1 MLPTINSSRSNR
13 PPSNPHHP
21 PQRKPSASEVLSLV
35 AAKYAELFH
44 CLHTCPP
51 PEAPTCTLSTSS
63 PPSCA
68 THSSS
73 TPNIPNAMTHK
84 EDDRDDR
91 INGSLHT
98 SLPAT
103 HQTQVPLTSH
113 ELAAIH
119 HAAAWS
125 LAQQPHLLLE
135 AQERRRSEQ
144 SSGEQVKRQSYP
156 ELNDERIGNG
166 DLGEGKG
173 GQERDGGGREF
184 SRLLRQGLGVLDD
197 ALLSSPSV
205 SIASTAATPPPSNP
219 APSCD
224 PYHSATIDA
233 AGLVSGDHKNDD
245 EAGKSDPVA
254 NPKGEEAKDAVSTVR
269 EEHDQRAYNQA
280 FTAVLERTRI
290 DYLALKALVRMYLCA
305 WQARREEGGRGA
317 SGEVTPGEEAEAEE
331 EEEEREEEREER
343 WIRAA
348 EKKAAI
354 ELACRRYAQT
364 FEGELRERNRERH
377 SSSLRTGGMD
387 QRSSGLSR
395 LHPQRPLGNPLL
407 QHLQKQRLPLG
418 ARQQVSQHRHG
429 EGRGEEVVDGW
440 AERWVRPVVRWRE
453 EGRRVLPAG
462 KEDEGEDKV
471 DWKSILAH
479 ETEKV
484 KRPTREENQNVQA
497 LDHQSHERAASNG
510 CKEEVVEGASRS
522 FDGNGVGHGDVTL
535 IPRGAKRKRHI
546 SLHGLNELGSA
557 EFSNRMNV
565 FAATPLPAP
574 LPPSTPWTPSEHE
587 TRLRMWSECMDR
599 MNGAEPRP
607 RPYPSEPDSISNNYQ
622 TTRPSDLPLPLHLP
636 SNLTQHQ
643 VKMWYTRWQELRH
656 PTYRRGEHD
665 EGEFQHLSALLA
677 EARPLIARWRREE
690 LGRRRVERWDMP
702 MNAWTLGM
710 EQDTIGFGSS
720 MPHSQPRRR
729 QCEPL
734 FSQQGEGNPITP
746 SLAPLSPACGLG
758 SAPRQYQYQHQ
769 YQPSPQQQPHQSF
782 SNSLAMPAT
791 QYHEEQQAQRQQELQ
806 QHKRIDSHETL
817 ASTSYFPANHLPL
830 TPAHQQIRQSSFQ
843 PPLCSSLSTPASEAS
858 QRWDI
863 LPLSTTTMPT
873 NSSDF
878 LGMGWSSE
886 GLVQGELYGNYNEN
900 TASATNWDGSQRNVT
915 SFLPSSSSFSA
926 VATTTPTPARTT
938 IDVPGM
944 YSDLPTAGPDDH
956 HHHHHHQVDESS
968 SRADALRRQIRAPSG
983 NDAFDYP
990 LDLAGESGWDDAKYS
1005 AAFGQ
1010 DTWMEDWAEAAA
1022 AGNNDDGGIV

>member
-13 PPSNPHHP
+13 PPSHPHHP

-44 CLHTCPP
+44 HLHTVPRPAAPP
-51 PEAPTCTLSTSS
+51 STSS
-63 PPSCA
+63 TSPAPPSA
-68 THSSS
+68 THSPS
-73 TPNIPNAMTHK
+73 TPSISNAILQTHK
-84 EDDRDDR
+84 EDHRDDKV
-91 INGSLHT
+91 NGSLQT
-98 SLPAT
+98 SLPAA
-103 HQTQVPLTSH
+103 HQTQALLTPH
-113 ELAAIH
+113 ELAAIR

-135 AQERRRSEQ
+135 AQERQRSEQ
-144 SSGEQVKRQSYP
+144 SSGEQVKCQSYP

-166 DLGEGKG
+166 DLVEGKG
-173 GQERDGGGREF
+173 GGDGDDGGREF
-184 SRLLRQGLGVLDD
+184 SRLLRQGLGVLEN
-197 ALLSSPSV
+197 AALSSASV
-205 SIASTAATPPPSNP
+205 SLASTAATPQQNPPP
-219 APSCD
+219 PCD

-233 AGLVSGDHKNDD
+233 AGLESGDHKSDD

-254 NPKGEEAKDAVSTVR
+254 NPKGEEAENAVSTVR
-269 EEHDQRAYNQA
+269 EDHDQHAYHQA

-305 WQARREEGGRGA
+305 WQVRRKEGGRGPN
-317 SGEVTPGEEAEAEE
+317 GEVTPGEEAEAEE
-331 EEEEREEEREER
+331 EEEEPEEEREER
-343 WIRAA
+343 WTRAA

-364 FEGELRERNRERH
+364 FEGELRERGEGD
-377 SSSLRTGGMD
+377 SSSLRTGGMELW
-387 QRSSGLSR
+387 SSGLSR
-395 LHPQRPLGNPLL
+395 LHPQPPQGNPLL

-418 ARQQVSQHRHG
+418 ARQQVSQHRRG
-429 EGRGEEVVDGW
+429 ERGGEEVVDGW
-440 AERWVRPVVRWRE
+440 AERWVRLVVRWRE
-453 EGRRVLPAG
+453 EGKRVLPAG

-471 DWKSILAH
+471 DWRSILAH
-479 ETEKV
+479 GTEKGQGV
-484 KRPTREENQNVQA
+484 TREGSQNVQA
-497 LDHQSHERAASNG
+497 LDHQSLERAASNG

-546 SLHGLNELGSA
+546 SLHGLNGLGSA
-557 EFSNRMNV
+557 EFSNRTNV
-565 FAATPLPAP
+565 FAATLLPAP
-574 LPPSTPWTPSEHE
+574 LPPPTPWTASEHE
-587 TRLRMWSECMDR
+587 TRRRMWSECVDR

-607 RPYPSEPDSISNNYQ
+607 RPYPPESHPISNNYQ
-622 TTRPSDLPLPLHLP
+622 TTSPSDLPLPLHLP

-656 PTYRRGEHD
+656 PTYQRGEHD

-677 EARPLIARWRREE
+677 EARPLISRWRREE
-690 LGRRRVERWDMP
+690 MGRRRVERWDMP

-720 MPHSQPRRR
+720 IPHSQPRRR

-734 FSQQGEGNPITP
+734 FSQEGEGNSVTP
-746 SLAPLSPACGLG
+746 SLASLSPALGL
-758 SAPRQYQYQHQ
+758 APAQHQYQHHYQ
-769 YQPSPQQQPHQSF
+769 YQPSPQQHPPQSF
-782 SNSLAMPAT
+782 SNSLAMPPA
-791 QYHEEQQAQRQQELQ
+791 QYHQEQQAQRQQELQ

-817 ASTSYFPANHLPL
+817 ANTSFSPANRFPLP
-830 TPAHQQIRQSSFQ
+830 PAHQPIRQTSLQ
-843 PPLCSSLSTPASEAS
+843 PAPYSSLSTATSEAS
-858 QRWDI
+858 QSWDI
-863 LPLSTTTMPT
+863 LPLSTTTMTT
-873 NSSDF
+873 NTSDL
-878 LGMGWSSE
+878 LGMNWSRE
-886 GLVQGELYGNYNEN
+886 GLIQGELFGNYNGN
-900 TASATNWDGSQRNVT
+900 TASATNWDGDQRNVT
-915 SFLPSSSSFSA
+915 SFLPSSSSFPA

-938 IDVPGM
+938 NDVPGM
-944 YSDLPTAGPDDH
+944 YSDLPTTGLDNDDDD
-956 HHHHHHQVDESS
+956 QADEPS
-968 SRADALRRQIRAPSG
+968 SRADALRQQNRAPSG

-990 LDLAGESGWDDAKYS
+990 LDLAGESGWDDEKFS